1 MEMSQV
7 KDKPMET
14 VHVYVVREGRKRPSP
29 APVIIPMLAL
39 FFLIA
44 LSVLT
49 PYQPPEQRATIRVP
63 AVPLPLKTWS
73 VVEPVMATGLKTYS
87 ATTAHGTLTITNG
100 SVMAQELPEGLLFFG
115 KDGVEVA
122 TNAAVFVPA
131 GNAAGFGIA
140 TVSARAMASGKAGD
154 IPALDIDSVEGGSI
168 YIRNL
173 RPFTGGQDATSVKY
187 VTPQDRQTALD
198 SAREYLAEQESR
210 IKAILEHPC
219 SESTAFGKMLRVTWI
234 CRFVAYPKL
243 PGFHVTG
250 VRIAGKTLLV
260 DVVFVARSRPF
271 PGK

>member
-1 MEMSQV
+1 MHQV
-7 KDKPMET
+7 KDEPMET

-39 FFLIA
+39 FSLIA

-73 VVEPVMATGLKTYS
+73 VVEPVMATGLKTYP
-87 ATTAHGTLTITNG
+87 ATHAQGILTIANG
-100 SVMAQELPEGLLFFG
+100 SVIAQELPKGLLFFG
-115 KDGVEVA
+115 RDGVEVA
-122 TNAAVFVPA
+122 TDTAVFVPP
-131 GNAAGFGIA
+131 GSAAGYGIA
-140 TVSARAMASGKAGD
+140 TVSAHATASGKAGD
-154 IPALDIDSVEGGSI
+154 IPALDIDSVEGSSI

-173 RPFTGGQDATSVKY
+173 RPFTGGQDATSVKF
-187 VTPQDRQTALD
+187 VTPQDRQTTLEA
-198 SAREYLAEQESR
+198 ARVYLTAQMTR

-219 SESTAFGKMLRVTWI
+219 TESASFGNMLRVTRV

-260 DVVFVARSRPF
+260 DVVFAARPKIF